1 MASNRHENDED
12 QVPEKVRELRELFA
26 FVKENYPTIAP
37 MVQGRVN
44 HFKRRMVYV
53 AAAVGGVCEIVQLV
67 LG

>member
-1 MASNRHENDED
+1 MSEEQKAKAQEIKKL
-12 QVPEKVRELRELFA
+12 VA
-26 FVKENYPTIAP
+26 FVKENYPAIAP
-37 MVQGRVN
+37 MVQGRIN